1 MKSIQQIPAPVFLLV
16 IAQGLGMLTAPM
28 VIFVGGFIGVALAPS
43 PAMAT
48 LPVASVVVG
57 TALASMP
64 AAFIMQKIGRRQGFV
79 YATLVAILGSIL
91 AIFSLRHELFWGVCL
106 STALLGSHLAFVQQ
120 FRFAALEWVGSELAA
135 MTASIIMLGGLF
147 AAWFGPEIALWGKN
161 LLAVTFSGSFVLLAA
176 CHVVLLILLS
186 VIPFANLV
194 TERQISKGRSFKNLL
209 STPAIAAAIASS
221 AIAYAV
227 MSLIMT
233 ATPVSMSELQDFQL
247 EQTKTVLQSHI
258 MAMFIPSLFAP
269 IIFKYIT
276 TPQLLLM
283 GLVAMVASIT
293 IAVWDQSY
301 WGYWSALALLGVGW
315 NFMFVGGT
323 SLLAQNYKSEERFK
337 VQGINE
343 LMVFGT
349 QAVASLAAGTIVFN
363 YGWLALNLL
372 ALPLLLLAL
381 IMIMRWY
388 LKS

>member
-1 MKSIQQIPAPVFLLV
+1 VKSIQQIPAPVFLLV

-48 LPVASVVVG
+48 LPVAAVVVG